1 MPSKN
6 DTVFFRFA
14 YALVYAM
21 MRKGWDEAEA
31 CRLLGFPLLADTPK
45 LYRLPMPHLLR
56 ACQQA
61 NKAGGHSLFC
71 MELGL
76 SIRLEDFGSFART
89 LSFFPTGRS
98 AFSLYSKMSWL
109 LNEPAAPVPVLE
121 QGEIIVRLNPVPDD
135 SSYLPLVEHHIGTMV
150 SLYHQA
156 TGGFGKNHLKRVC
169 LQHAPP
175 PPHKAK
181 HYEQRL
187 GCKVLFKHPYN
198 ALVID
203 EAAADLRLHTADSKL
218 RESTQPQFEHMN
230 SALNQQLPLCQQ
242 VVLFIHE
249 QQDYQ
254 LNIDRLAIA
263 MEISI
268 STLKRRLKAEDSH
281 FQKLLDQARMQHSVQ
296 LLEQTSM
303 GIGSIAHSMGYQSAA
318 AFSRAFK
325 KWLGISAR
333 EYRSR
338 YQQ

>member
-1 MPSKN
+1 MAN
-6 DTVFFRFA
+6 NTVFFRFA

-21 MRKGWDEAEA
+21 MRKGWGEAEA

-56 ACQQA
+56 ACQLA
-61 NKAGGHSLFC
+61 NKAGGHNLFC

-98 AFSLYSKMSWL
+98 AFSLYNKMSWL

-121 QGEIIVRLNPVPDD
+121 QGEIVVRLNPVPNDR
-135 SSYLPLVEHHIGTMV
+135 SYLPLVEHHIGTMV

-169 LQHAPP
+169 LQHAPQSP
-175 PPHKAK
+175 YTPE
-181 HYEQRL
+181 HYQQRL
-187 GCKVLFKHPYN
+187 GCTVLFEQPYN

-203 EAAADLRLHTADSKL
+203 EAAADLRLHTADTEL
-218 RESTQPQFEHMN
+218 LESTQPQFENMN
-230 SALNQQLPLCQQ
+230 SALNQQLPLRQQ
-242 VVLFIHE
+242 VVAFIHE

-254 LNIDRLAIA
+254 MSIDQLAT
-263 MEISI
+263 EIGISS
-268 STLKRRLKAEDSH
+268 STLKRRLKAENSS
-281 FQKLLDQARMQHSVQ
+281 FQKLLDQARMQHAVQ
-296 LLEQTSM
+296 LLEQTPM
-303 GIGSIAHSMGYQSAA
+303 EIASIAHNMGYQSPA

-333 EYRSR
+333 EYRR
-338 YQQ
+338 TFEQ